1 MLMSTS
7 RTARCDTAEAELWN
21 ATSSPPPVTGL
32 MSDVLQLIAPQVK
45 TSPGKRNLRFTESPN
60 LQSRVPLS
68 SGENWAGSKV
78 ADSCLA
84 CYLNCSC
91 GCGLC
96 RDLGSVT
103 AIFKNACIKNE
114 PVNASA
120 TIKNNFCVA
129 IFEGT
134 THVFMGPSVNF
145 CLWSRLNFSFT
156 FGWLTPTTL
165 ADRLPLGGA
174 EAGKTTP
181 AGRCCPT
188 VQTRTSHPSQ
198 RGCVHLSL
206 LRRKWASGQS
216 WSNLAPQ
223 TRAETTQQRAR

>member
-1 MLMSTS
+1 MVFGIFMCLFSLFLVSHTQAQMAAGSFETAEINKAVWGRSLGSVCSYKEHDRMLMSTS
-7 RTARCDTAEAELWN
+7 RTARCDTAEAEVWN

-103 AIFKNACIKNE
+103 AIFKNACIINE

-145 CLWSRLNFSFT
+145 CV
-156 FGWLTPTTL
+156 FGQ
-165 ADRLPLGGA
+165 D
-174 EAGKTTP
+174 
-181 AGRCCPT
+181 
-188 VQTRTSHPSQ
+188 
-198 RGCVHLSL
+198 
-206 LRRKWASGQS
+206 
-216 WSNLAPQ
+216 
-223 TRAETTQQRAR
+223 